1 MMTVEIT
8 CKGCGHK
15 FDEKMENAEQAPCP
29 HCPSTARNVSVAITE
44 EVAFTVYDSM
54 RAKNRR
60 KDLPSK
66 DKLRTDIIAGF
77 ELHRKT
83 GKWYKKDRVI
93 DRDNDY
99 YLERIVDPETGE
111 VIRECEE
118 KLSEHQGRGS
128 AKPKGDG

>member
-1 MMTVEIT
+1 MGPVMVVTVPPVL
-8 CKGCGHK
+8 GHASH
-15 FDEKMENAEQAPCP
+15 FSDRGED
-29 HCPSTARNVSVAITE
+29 I
-44 EVAFTVYDSM
+44 EVQYFGSEGAVE
-54 RAKNRR
+54 A
-60 KDLPSK
+60 L
-66 DKLRTDIIAGF
+66 DIGVLCRLAG
-77 ELHRKT
+77 L
-83 GKWYKKDRVI
+83 DRVI